1 MIGSEIACGNGMI
14 VIGCG
19 RVMPMIVSVG
29 VPMVKLGD
37 G

>member
-1 MIGSEIACGNGMI
+1 MIGSEIACGNGTI

-29 VPMVKLGD
+29 VPVIGIAD
-37 G
+37 E

>member
-1 MIGSEIACGNGMI
+1 MIGAKIACGNGMI
-14 VIGCG
+14 VIGCR

-29 VPMVKLGD
+29 VPMIGLGD